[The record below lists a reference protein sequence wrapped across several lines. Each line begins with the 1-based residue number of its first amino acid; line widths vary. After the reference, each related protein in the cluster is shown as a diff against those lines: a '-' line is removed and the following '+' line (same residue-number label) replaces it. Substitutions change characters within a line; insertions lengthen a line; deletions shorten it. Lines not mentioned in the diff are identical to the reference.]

1 MINWGENRPETN
13 PENGILM
20 LNVEI
25 ISVCVRIL
33 LYYTNVKSNAS
44 NYMEIGDDCMY
55 QDTIE

>member
-33 LYYTNVKSNAS
+33 LYYTNVKRNAS